1 MVKRR
6 TKISISKTLDN
17 TSEIS
22 EISEI
27 SKGKHPKSGK
37 RQGVKSTRK
46 IVGSALKQQT
56 GSGKLA
62 RKIISKEREIN
73 ARRKRGKKK

>member
-6 TKISISKTLDN
+6 TKISISETCDN
-17 TSEIS
+17 TP
-22 EISEI
+22 EI

-46 IVGSALKQQT
+46 LVGSALKQQT

-62 RKIISKEREIN
+62 RKIISNEREIN
-73 ARRKRGKKK
+73 ARRKRGKMK

>member
-1 MVKRR
+1 MVKRK
-6 TKISISKTLDN
+6 TKISISETLDN
-17 TSEIS
+17 TP

-27 SKGKHPKSGK
+27 SKSKHPKSGK

-73 ARRKRGKKK
+73 SRRKRGKMK